1 MAQTEPFRLQSVLN
15 LKASIVESLEME
27 FARLRVV
34 HQNEEDI
41 LTSLEQALEEQN
53 KALREQQ
60 GSGPIDLDEIQL
72 RQRYLRLLDDHVAQQ
87 TVRVEECLEQ
97 LETKRD
103 ELVKGMQE
111 EQTLEKLRERHLQR
125 QAKEVQRLE
134 ARDIDEMATTRYSRE
149 G

>member
-15 LKASIVESLEME
+15 LKASMVESLEME
-27 FARLRVV
+27 FARLRVA
-34 HQNEEDI
+34 HQNEENI
-41 LTSLEQALEEQN
+41 LTSLEQALEEQS
-53 KALREQQ
+53 KSLRQKQ
-60 GSGPIDLDEIQL
+60 GSGPIDLEEIQL
-72 RQRYLRLLDDHVAQQ
+72 RQSYLRFLDDHVAQQ
-87 TVRVEECLEQ
+87 TVRVERSREQ

-111 EQTLEKLRERHLQR
+111 EQTLEKLRERHIQR

-134 ARDIDEMATTRYSRE
+134 ARDIDEIATTRYSRE